1 MLKASRPAPLD
12 PAAIA
17 AVRRPF
23 DEADMLPPKVYHDQE
38 IFNWESEEIFRH
50 EWRCVGRE
58 EETPNVGSYRLLEFA
73 GEQVIISRGEDNKLH
88 AFINACRHRGAT
100 LIEGP
105 QDGKPDCGEAK
116 KIVCPYHAW
125 VYGPDGKLL
134 KAKHTDDLKRFDPR
148 EYDLVPL
155 RCETWQGFVFLT
167 LDKAAEPL
175 LTYLDDLVDVFT
187 RFEFEPLR
195 LAKREVYDVAANWKI
210 LVENYSECYHCPGV
224 HPQLNALTPYDLGE
238 DIPARGLW
246 KGGWQPLVGEALTMG
261 LDKGSHERPWLKGM
275 TETDA
280 KRIQYFAVW
289 PNLLLSL
296 HPDYLMVHMIEPLGP
311 GRSRVVCDWFVH
323 PDTMKL
329 PTYDF
334 SDAHGF
340 WDMTNRQDWHVCE
353 LQQRGTASTML
364 PPGRYSELEASVQA
378 FDLMVADRY
387 AADGKRTPRG
397 WAAGLAPGDMEG
409 IDFSDRQAARAAI
422 AAKLNASVESR

>member
-23 DEADMLPPKVYHDQE
+23 DEADMFPPRVYHDQE
-38 IFNWESEEIFRH
+38 IFDWESQEIFRH

-175 LTYLDDLVDVFT
+175 LTYLDDLVEVFA
-187 RFEFEPLR
+187 RFEFAPLR

-238 DIPARGLW
+238 DIPARG
-246 KGGWQPLVGEALTMG
+246 
-261 LDKGSHERPWLKGM
+261 
-275 TETDA
+275 
-280 KRIQYFAVW
+280 
-289 PNLLLSL
+289 
-296 HPDYLMVHMIEPLGP
+296 
-311 GRSRVVCDWFVH
+311 
-323 PDTMKL
+323 
-329 PTYDF
+329 
-334 SDAHGF
+334 
-340 WDMTNRQDWHVCE
+340 
-353 LQQRGTASTML
+353 
-364 PPGRYSELEASVQA
+364 
-378 FDLMVADRY
+378 
-387 AADGKRTPRG
+387 
-397 WAAGLAPGDMEG
+397 
-409 IDFSDRQAARAAI
+409 
-422 AAKLNASVESR
+422 